1 MAEWLVRVDDRR
13 TPRIT
18 LQWMELGTTRL
29 LQLTD
34 ALSDDDFAAPSSLTG
49 WTRAHV
55 VAHAALNAQA
65 LGRLVHW
72 AATGIET
79 PMYRDMAQRESD
91 IEAASLLP
99 AQDLRDR
106 LHDESA
112 RFAADL
118 SALTPEGWSAT
129 VRTRQGRAIPAM
141 EIPWMRVREVWL
153 HAVDLD
159 AGMGCDDIPP
169 ELAAALMAE
178 VAVWLGSA
186 EGCPAVVLQPTDGA
200 DPVLMGGADLP
211 IAVSGSRAELLGW
224 LTGRSDGANLVA
236 AAESGRQISL
246 PALPAWL

>member
-1 MAEWLVRVDDRR
+1 VRVDDRR
-13 TPRIT
+13 TPRVT
-18 LQWMELGTTRL
+18 LQWMQLGTTRL

-34 ALSDDDFAAPSSLTG
+34 ALSDDEFAAPSSLTG

-55 VAHAALNAQA
+55 AAHAALNAQA

-91 IEAASLLP
+91 IEAASILP
-99 AQDLRDR
+99 AQELRER

-159 AGMGCDDIPP
+159 AGMGCDDFPP
-169 ELAAALMAE
+169 DLAATLMAELAA
-178 VAVWLGSA
+178 WLGA
-186 EGCPAVVLQPTDGA
+186 VEGCPAVILRPIDGGE
-200 DPVLMGGADLP
+200 PVVMGGADLQ
-211 IAVSGSRAELLGW
+211 IEVSGRRAELLGW
-224 LTGRSDGANLVA
+224 LTGRSDGAPLA
-236 AAESGRQISL
+236 AATRNGHQISL